1 MLRRFF
7 LSHRLRKIFFYCD
20 LSGAARKKLRA
31 APFISQP
38 RRLWF
43 GFCFSCRLSFGS
55 RFFFA
60 SLKFLA
66 YGGRQKFFACRRFPM
81 KILQQAVR
89 ANFMRGLPPVSVS
102 RKSLSS
108 SKTHLNCKLF
118 SRSHHLRSAAGLSCQ
133 NIVRSKK
140 FCSVRHFYLHI
151 KAAARIPRGCRF
163 FTSFYAPLSGNNI
176 HIHHAP

>member
-7 LSHRLRKIFFYCD
+7 LSHHLRKILFHCD
-20 LSGAARKKLRA
+20 LSGAARNFLRA

-66 YGGRQKFFACRRFPM
+66 YGGRQKFFC
-81 KILQQAVR
+81 
-89 ANFMRGLPPVSVS
+89 LPP
-102 RKSLSS
+102 LPYE
-108 SKTHLNCKLF
+108 N
-118 SRSHHLRSAAGLSCQ
+118 SAAGSPRKFYARTASRFCVAEKPFFCKLYSRSPAFCTAAVLSRP
-133 NIVRSKK
+133 NVGRSKK

-151 KAAARIPRGCRF
+151 KAAARYPRGCRF